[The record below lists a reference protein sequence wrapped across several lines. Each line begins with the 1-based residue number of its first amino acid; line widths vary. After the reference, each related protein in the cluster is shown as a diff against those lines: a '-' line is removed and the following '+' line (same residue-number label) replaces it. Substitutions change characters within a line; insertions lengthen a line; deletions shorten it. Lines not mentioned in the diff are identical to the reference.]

1 MTKPHN
7 LKVMNFRYTF
17 CSNLIEIIKQ
27 QTDMKKYFI
36 MVFSVLCYTFAA
48 TQPPQ
53 TAVTFQSKGHEHFW
67 VYLNKQLQNTHADE
81 VVIAKD
87 LAPRTYQITIVM
99 DNRQKTTLKTK
110 ITLHTGVNNFE
121 VAYIPQNNRLILTT
135 TDKYAQTSYTM
146 GNMSYQKTSQY
157 KSNMQRPHNTYQQAP
172 VSAQNPA
179 YNRQSIPPRKPAH
192 VAHPTASHGTA
203 ALNAPRPCHEK
214 DFLEIKHLIQKETF
228 EDTKL
233 TIAKQATSAEWLT
246 VDQLSEIAM
255 LFTYEDTKLQYLKFA
270 YDFCYDP
277 NKYYK
282 LNKVFT
288 YSSSIDELNEFVQAK
303 RSR

>member
-1 MTKPHN
+1 M
-7 LKVMNFRYTF
+7 
-17 CSNLIEIIKQ
+17 
-27 QTDMKKYFI
+27 
-36 MVFSVLCYTFAA
+36 
-48 TQPPQ
+48 
-53 TAVTFQSKGHEHFW
+53 
-67 VYLNKQLQNTHADE
+67 
-81 VVIAKD
+81 
-87 LAPRTYQITIVM
+87 
-99 DNRQKTTLKTK
+99 
-110 ITLHTGVNNFE
+110 
-121 VAYIPQNNRLILTT
+121 
-135 TDKYAQTSYTM
+135 
-146 GNMSYQKTSQY
+146 
-157 KSNMQRPHNTYQQAP
+157 
-172 VSAQNPA
+172 
-179 YNRQSIPPRKPAH
+179 
-192 VAHPTASHGTA
+192 
-203 ALNAPRPCHEK
+203 
-214 DFLEIKHLIQKETF
+214 IQKETF